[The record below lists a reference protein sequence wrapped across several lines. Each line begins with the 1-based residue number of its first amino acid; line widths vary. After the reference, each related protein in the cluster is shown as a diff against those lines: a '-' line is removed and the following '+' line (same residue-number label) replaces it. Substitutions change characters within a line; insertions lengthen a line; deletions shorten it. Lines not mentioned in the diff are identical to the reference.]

1 MVDLIMKDILGTP
14 AILVGLFAL
23 IGLLLQKK
31 DIANVISGTLKT
43 IMGFVIL
50 GAGAGVLVAS
60 LDNFSSMFDHAFEIQ
75 GIIPNNEAIVALAQ
89 DAFGAETAMIM
100 LFGMVANI
108 LLARITPFK
117 YIFLT
122 GHHTMFMACLIAVIL
137 STGGFS
143 GVTMIVTGS
152 IILGSLMVLLPA
164 LLQPYTR
171 KITGSDDFA
180 IGHFGSF
187 GYLIAAAV
195 GKAVGK
201 NSKST
206 EEIKVPKS
214 FNFLRDTSV
223 SVSLTMAIL
232 FFVVALFTGPSF
244 IESELS
250 GGTNFLVFSFMQA
263 LTFAA
268 GVYIILAGVRMLLSE
283 IVPAFKGI
291 ADKVVPNAIPALDA
305 PSVFPFANNAV
316 IIGFFFSFVAG
327 LLSMFLLPILGLKV
341 IVPGLVPHFFTGAAA
356 GVFGNATGGR
366 KGAVFGSM
374 ANGVIIS
381 FLPALLLPVLGSLGF
396 QGTTFGDSDFG
407 VVGLLL
413 GGLIEVLSSN
423 VLFLVIV
430 AALLIAVF
438 VGATLIKR
446 SLAKNNLEEKH
457 DAI

>member
-31 DIANVISGTLKT
+31 DVANVISGTLKT

-143 GVTMIVTGS
+143 GTTMILTGS

-164 LLQPYTR
+164 LLQPFTR
-171 KITGSDDFA
+171 KITGTDDFA

-187 GYLIAAAV
+187 GYLTAAAV
-195 GKAVGK
+195 GKVVGK

-206 EEIKVPKS
+206 EEIKVPKT

-223 SVSLTMAIL
+223 SVSLTMALL
-232 FFVVALFTGPSF
+232 FFVVALFTGPTF

-291 ADKVVPNAIPALDA
+291 ADKVIPNAIPALDVPA
-305 PSVFPFANNAV
+305 VFPFANNAV

-327 LLSMFLLPILGLKV
+327 LLSMFLLPLLGLKV

-366 KGAVFGSM
+366 RGAVFGSM

-381 FLPALLLPVLGSLGF
+381 FLPALLLPVLGTLGF
-396 QGTTFGDSDFG
+396 EGTTFGDADFG
-407 VVGLLL
+407 LVGIIL
-413 GGLIEVLSSN
+413 GNMIALLSSKTVFLTIIG
-423 VLFLVIV
+423 VLLVAI
-430 AALLIAVF
+430 F
-438 VGATLIKR
+438 VGASLFKR
-446 SLAKNNLEEKH
+446 SKEQKDGDDNPEAS
-457 DAI
+457 

>member
-31 DIANVISGTLKT
+31 DVANVISGTLKT

-143 GVTMIVTGS
+143 GATMIITGS
-152 IILGSLMVLLPA
+152 LILGSLMVLLPA

-232 FFVVALFTGPSF
+232 FFVVALFTGPAF

-413 GGLIEVLSSN
+413 GGLIELLSSN

-430 AALLIAVF
+430 AALLISVF
-438 VGATLIKR
+438 VGAALIKR
-446 SLAKNNLEEKH
+446 SLAKNNLKEKQ

>member
-31 DIANVISGTLKT
+31 DVANVISGTLKT

-60 LDNFSSMFDHAFEIQ
+60 LDNFSSMFDHAFKIQ

-108 LLARITPFK
+108 LLARLTPFK

-143 GVTMIVTGS
+143 GATMIITGS
-152 IILGSLMVLLPA
+152 LILGSLMVLLPA

-232 FFVVALFTGPSF
+232 FFVVALFTGPTF

-413 GGLIEVLSSN
+413 GGLMELLSSN
-423 VLFLVIV
+423 VLFLVILS
-430 AALLIAVF
+430 ALLLAVF
-438 VGATLIKR
+438 VGSALIKR
-446 SLAKNNLEEKH
+446 SLAKNDLEEKH

>member
-1 MVDLIMKDILGTP
+1 MVDLIMRDILGTP

-60 LDNFSSMFDHAFEIQ
+60 LNNFSSMFDHAFEIQ

-100 LFGMVANI
+100 LFGMVVNI
-108 LLARITPFK
+108 ILARITPFR

-143 GVTMIVTGS
+143 GATMIITGS
-152 IILGSLMVLLPA
+152 IILGALMVLLPA

-180 IGHFGSF
+180 IGHFGTF

-214 FNFLRDTSV
+214 LNFLRDTSV

-232 FFVVALFTGPSF
+232 FFVVALFTGPAF

-291 ADKVVPNAIPALDA
+291 ADKIVPNATPALDCPA
-305 PSVFPFANNAV
+305 VFPFANNAV
-316 IIGFFFSFVAG
+316 IIGFFFSFIAG
-327 LLSMFLLPILGLKV
+327 LLSMFLLPLMGLKV

-374 ANGVIIS
+374 ANGLMIS

-396 QGTTFGDSDFG
+396 QGTTFGDSDFA

-413 GGLIEVLSSN
+413 GGLMELLSSN
-423 VLFLVIV
+423 ILFLVIV
-430 AALLIAVF
+430 AIILAAIF
-438 VGATLIKR
+438 VVASMIKR
-446 SLAKNNLEEKH
+446 ASGQNDQEGKQEAM
-457 DAI
+457 